1 MLIYVLVEVSYCWDS
16 SDTSVLGVYYDR
28 TWAEKH
34 LKTFTVANEGKS
46 NIYEIREATLFV

>member
-1 MLIYVLVEVSYCWDS
+1 MTIYVLVEISYCGDS

-34 LKTFTVANEGKS
+34 LKTFTVANDGKS
-46 NIYEIREATLFV
+46 NVYEIREATLFV